1 MQFLNRLYAFTKRIL
16 YSRLYIIMIVSIIA
30 LTVIYTILPDKV
42 KETDIKV
49 GIYFEEYDER
59 SKELMNSITTSNTIY
74 SFYLAESPEQLRQN
88 VESGKDECGF
98 YIPEGFFEDYVQG
111 IADDNIILQYTSSH
125 TTMANSIGETLFCH
139 IFKFYSTDI
148 LIFSYDTPE
157 QDNELRELM
166 ERYISSDEL
175 FRIEERSSDS
185 YYSEDITQPLQIP
198 VLEVSVL
205 LIIFAGLLGLLVYV
219 KDEEKGYYIALRA
232 SNRLSLK
239 LGCILGAILPVFLVS
254 ILCCAI
260 AYGDVSMLLQIVISA
275 LAVCIFDFIPGF
287 AFKKSSSL
295 IKLLPIIMLA
305 LIPLVIV
312 L

>member
-1 MQFLNRLYAFTKRIL
+1 MQFFNRLYAFTKRIL
-16 YSRLYIIMIVSIIA
+16 CSKLYIIMLASVIA
-30 LTVIYTILPDKV
+30 LTTIYSVLPDKV
-42 KETDIKV
+42 KETDIRV
-49 GIYFEEYDER
+49 GIYFEEYNER
-59 SKELMNSITTSNTIY
+59 CQELMDSFANSNTIY
-74 SFYLAESPEQLRQN
+74 TFYVTDSLEQLRRN

-98 YIPEGFFEDYVQG
+98 YIPSGFFDDYIKG
-111 IADDNIILQYTSSH
+111 IADDNTILQYTSSH
-125 TTMANSIGETLFCH
+125 TTMANSIGETIFCH
-139 IFKFYSTDI
+139 IFKLYSTDI
-148 LIFSYDTPE
+148 LLFSYDSPE
-157 QDNELRELM
+157 QDDELRELM
-166 ERYISSDEL
+166 NYYISSDEL

-198 VLEVSVL
+198 VLEVSML

-219 KDEEKGYYIALRA
+219 KDAEQGYYIALRNT
-232 SNRLSLK
+232 NRLSIK
-239 LGCILGAILPVFLVS
+239 LSCILGAILPMLIVS
-254 ILCCAI
+254 IICCTI

>member
-1 MQFLNRLYAFTKRIL
+1 
-16 YSRLYIIMIVSIIA
+16 
-30 LTVIYTILPDKV
+30 
-42 KETDIKV
+42 
-49 GIYFEEYDER
+49 
-59 SKELMNSITTSNTIY
+59 
-74 SFYLAESPEQLRQN
+74 
-88 VESGKDECGF
+88 
-98 YIPEGFFEDYVQG
+98 
-111 IADDNIILQYTSSH
+111 
-125 TTMANSIGETLFCH
+125 
-139 IFKFYSTDI
+139 
-148 LIFSYDTPE
+148 
-157 QDNELRELM
+157 M